1 MKLIIVRHGETI
13 ENANGI
19 SMGHIDGTL
28 SEKGH
33 DQVKK
38 LADRLK
44 NEKIDF
50 IYCSDLGRTKETLK
64 EILKNHA
71 HVPVVYD
78 ELLRERAKGV
88 FENRPR
94 IEHQTVREE
103 SGLSRF
109 EFRPEGGENFIDVG
123 ARVKKFVT
131 TLIKNHKPSE
141 TILIVTHGGWK
152 NAFISYFMNVPY
164 KDEIFYFAF
173 KNTSVSIFELNEDMN
188 HAVHVIN
195 CTKHLDSA
203 VGFEKND

>member
-28 SEKGH
+28 SDKGL

-64 EILKNHA
+64 EIIKNHP

-78 ELLRERAKGV
+78 ELLRERGKGV
-88 FENRPR
+88 FENHPQDEHR
-94 IEHQTVREE
+94 IAREE

-109 EFRPEGGENFIDVG
+109 EFRPEGGESFIDVSV
-123 ARVKKFVT
+123 RVKKFVT
-131 TLIKNHKPSE
+131 TLIKNHEPNE

-152 NAFISYFMNVPY
+152 NAFISYFMNIPY
-164 KDEIFYFAF
+164 KNEIFYFAF
-173 KNTSVSIFELNEDMN
+173 KNTSVSIFELNEDTD
-188 HAVHVIN
+188 HLVHVIN
-195 CTKHLDSA
+195 CTKHLDA
-203 VGFEKND
+203 PVGFEKND